1 MIDILYESFVN
12 DTAMELFGLSK
23 KEKESKA
30 AKQAQIAKEEAE
42 YRKKYELAEK
52 FMKDKS
58 KMNPIIKK
66 LLAQAVSRFDTV
78 AEDIYGGKTPAGK
91 APKAK
96 DFQSPEIEIE
106 DYSSDPKIEIR
117 FRLTHEYCK
126 FLYNL
131 DPDKADSVEQVE
143 EFAWI
148 YFDYNPF
155 TDKVDNICQY
165 DS

>member
-1 MIDILYESFVN
+1 MISPVYESFV
-12 DTAMELFGLSK
+12 DSIACEFLGLSK
-23 KEKESKA
+23 KEKEAKA
-30 AKQAQIAKEEAE
+30 AKQAQIAKDEAE
-42 YRKKYELAEK
+42 YKKKYALAEK

-58 KMNPIIKK
+58 KMNPVIKK

-96 DFQSPEIEIE
+96 DFQSPEIEIQ
-106 DYSSDPKIEIR
+106 DYSNDPKIEIL

-126 FLYNL
+126 FLYEL

-155 TDKVDNICQY
+155 TDKVDDICQY